1 MAKRSGRGKT
11 PDNVV
16 KLLKDAVENSSQL
29 DMSKALC
36 VGVASINRYING
48 IGEPTQETLEKL
60 ADYFEVS
67 VAWLRGEPEER
78 PDIWIKEYEGEEYL
92 AILKDLIELYSVTP
106 KHLRET
112 VAKIIWGVQDDAE
125 DHLLLNGGDMDKDTV
140 EGIKWF
146 LVEADKIT
154 GFNQS
159 CKGVD
164 SHIATDHPPK

>member
-1 MAKRSGRGKT
+1 MSPKESIKNEQVIEIIRG
-11 PDNVV
+11 
-16 KLLKDAVENSSQL
+16 
-29 DMSKALC
+29 
-36 VGVASINRYING
+36 GVAKHGVRGLARGVGISPAIITRYMQG
-48 IGEPTQETLEKL
+48 KVGEPSQSTLEKL

-106 KHLRET
+106 KRLRET

-125 DHLLLNGGDMDKDTV
+125 DHLLLNGGDMDKNTV
-140 EGIKWF
+140 EGIKRF

-164 SHIATDHPPK
+164 AHIATDHPSE

>member
-60 ADYFEVS
+60 AGYFEVS

-78 PDIWIKEYEGEEYL
+78 QKIWAAKYEGSEYL
-92 AILKDLIELYSVTP
+92 AILEDLLELYSITP
-106 KHLRET
+106 EHLRET
-112 VAKIIWGVQDDAE
+112 LAAIIEGVQDDAE
-125 DHLLLNGGDMDKDTV
+125 DVLMLHGGDMDKDTI
-140 EGIKWF
+140 EEINRF
-146 LVEADKIT
+146 LEEADKIT
-154 GFNQS
+154 GFNKS
-159 CKGVD
+159 CKGID
-164 SHIATDHPPK
+164 AHIAADHPPE